1 MEHACRGLLRTT
13 AFSMMMQYRPTRM
26 EPPLSPIMRA
36 PCNTREPAPIATSP
50 QIVASGAIHAVG
62 SICGRFPACS
72 TSILST
78 HCHSER
84 SEESLDSF
92 LGGGRE
98 SAMFRFAQHERMQ
111 PFNALL
117 ASLPTIFPHCIH
129 RFIDYLRR
137 DVERR
142 AKPDRILTRAK
153 RQNAEIEK
161 TFPKLLAGFCVWKI
175 EGEK

>member
-98 SAMFRFAQHERMQ
+98 SAMCRFAQHERMH

-129 RFIDYLRR
+129 RLIDYLRR

-142 AKPDRILTRAK
+142 GETERNFPPAEGAKG
-153 RQNAEIEK
+153 QSEK
-161 TFPKLLAGFCVWKI
+161 TLS
-175 EGEK
+175 